1 MVKKFNEDT
10 RVKLP
15 ATIQFLRLGYDYISV
30 SNYKKKN
37 CIDKDNNIF
46 IDKFK
51 KSIQRINNK
60 TFSDE
65 EIDHIIREIHTVCNN
80 NDLGK
85 EFYNWLINPLDR
97 VKLIDFDNI
106 DNNDFSVCCE
116 LPFKDYEFDESFRP
130 DVNVIINGMPL
141 AFLEVKKPNNPGG
154 IQAEFD
160 RMEDRLGKQYFSKFF
175 NMFQLISFS
184 NNMPY
189 ENADN
194 VDNLRA
200 GSFYSTPNGEN
211 TSYSF
216 LREDDENYLRDYPYE
231 KITDNDI
238 EVITQD
244 CGYDVSNCTT
254 PAFKYNL
261 NVTTPCNKFITSL
274 YDKERLLYFIRYG
287 IMYIDTLPQEKH
299 IMRYPQFFAT
309 RKIIDRFEA
318 GGKNGIIW
326 HTQGSGK
333 TALVAFANR
342 IIKDYYSK
350 QNINTKFFFIVDR
363 LDLLRQAKIE
373 FKNRGFS
380 VTTCKDKEEFTK
392 ELNKPLSTDI
402 DANAIGEIC
411 VVNIHKFEDDIPT
424 SENDYGINLQR
435 VFFVDEAHRSYRHDG
450 TFFRNLLRADPEG
463 IYIAL
468 TGTPLLTK
476 KERTSLKFGDYIHK
490 YFYDK
495 SIADGYT
502 LRIKKEQIDT
512 EVKEKIQG
520 ELKEADDTDLEDPTN
535 NESPNYIASICDF
548 IQNDFIKF
556 RTSHQDPSTGA
567 MIVCRTNPQARLV
580 YGWLKDNS
588 ELSAGL
594 VISDD
599 DQDEIN
605 EENQIRFRNKGNN
618 KDPLDILVVNRMLT
632 TGYDVP
638 RLKKLYL
645 LRSPKAHS
653 LLQTISRVNRPY
665 TSPSGKKYKFGYIVD
680 FVDIGDEF
688 NITLQDYI
696 KELEA
701 DFNTPESDES
711 LVGVVIDSESVF
723 QEYLENKAE
732 IDSKHLNTGNAEIF
746 SQQISNYSSEA
757 LYELRKNLGNMKDAY
772 MELLVS
778 RDFEHLN
785 QIDYDNINDLLK
797 VVNDVIK
804 FKNLQEDPFDTIDDL
819 GGDEIKEVIYSFK
832 KITAKLLDL
841 GVKEL
846 DSKFKLIED
855 LLLQIKLEINENE
868 YRQDPHLIELDN
880 STKNILK
887 EFNEDKF
894 DINEIINE
902 LKNILIKIH
911 EINEGNEILKERYG
925 GNSAFVKTYHFV
937 SNNCNI
943 DEETKM
949 FILNLIYNDIV
960 NVNNYELLVNKGRK
974 NFVNQIK
981 KDISM
986 ELFREGKYDDIK
998 ECYTPILNEFYY
1010 NLKAVSEE

>member
-30 SNYKKKN
+30 SKYKKKN

-51 KSIQRINNK
+51 DSIQKINNK
-60 TFSDE
+60 HFSDE
-65 EIDHIIREIHTVCNN
+65 EIDHIIREIHVLCSN

-154 IQAEFD
+154 IRAEFD
-160 RMEDRLGKQYFSKFF
+160 RMEDRLGKHYFSKFF
-175 NMFQLISFS
+175 NMIQIISFS
-184 NNMPY
+184 NNMEY

-200 GSFYSTPNGEN
+200 GSFYTTPNGEN
-211 TSYSF
+211 TNYSF
-216 LREDDENYLRDYPYE
+216 LREDDKNYLRNYPYD
-231 KITDNDI
+231 KISENDI
-238 EVITQD
+238 ELITQD
-244 CGYDVSNCTT
+244 CGYDVSNCST
-254 PAFKYNL
+254 PEFKYNL

-287 IMYIDTLPQEKH
+287 IMFIDTLPQEKH
-299 IMRYPQFFAT
+299 VMRYPQFFAT
-309 RKIIDRFEA
+309 RKIIDRFKE

-326 HTQGSGK
+326 HTQGYGK

-342 IIKDYYSK
+342 IIKDYFSK

-373 FKNRGFS
+373 FENRGFS

-392 ELNKPLSTDI
+392 ELNKPLSTEI
-402 DANAIGEIC
+402 AANAIGEIC

-435 VFFVDEAHRSYRHDG
+435 VFFIDEAHRSYKHDG
-450 TFFRNLLRADPEG
+450 TFFRNLLSADPEG

-502 LRIKKEQIDT
+502 LKIKKEQIDT

-520 ELKEADDTDLEDPTN
+520 ELKEADDADLEDPTN

-599 DQDEIN
+599 EQDETN
-605 EENQIRFRNKGNN
+605 EENQIRFRNKGN

-665 TSPSGKKYKFGYIVD
+665 TSPNGKKYKFGYIVD

-696 KELEA
+696 KELEE
-701 DFNTPESDES
+701 DFNTPETGES
-711 LVGVVIDSESVF
+711 LEGVVIDSESIF

-732 IDSKHLNTGNAEIF
+732 IDSKHLATDNAEIF
-746 SQQISNYSSEA
+746 SQQISNFSNEA
-757 LYELRKNLGNMKDAY
+757 LYDLRKNIGNMKDAY

-778 RDFEHLN
+778 RDFEHVN
-785 QIDYDNINDLLK
+785 QIDFDNINKLLK
-797 VVNDVIK
+797 AVNDVIK
-804 FKNLQEDPFDTIDDL
+804 FNNLQEDPFDTIDDL

-832 KITAKLLDL
+832 KVTAKLLDL
-841 GVKEL
+841 GIKEL
-846 DSKFKLIED
+846 DSKFQLIED

-868 YRQDPHLIELDN
+868 YRQDPQLIELDN

-894 DINEIINE
+894 DIDKIINE
-902 LKNILIKIH
+902 LRNILIKIH
-911 EINEGNEILKERYG
+911 EINEGNEILKETFG

-937 SNNCNI
+937 SKNYNL
-943 DEETKM
+943 DEDTKK
-949 FILNLIYNDIV
+949 FILNLIYQDIIDIDDYDILI
-960 NVNNYELLVNKGRK
+960 NRGRK
-974 NFVNQIK
+974 NFINQIRK
-981 KDISM
+981 HTTV
-986 ELFREGKYDDIK
+986 ELYKEGIFNTIN
-998 ECYTPILNEFYY
+998 ECYDPILNEFYY
-1010 NLKAVSEE
+1010 NLKAISEE